1 VSAERDCDYSNIS
14 VMPHEFGRYCLT
26 VAENIGF
33 DDADSVHPENFSLEN
48 GSSEKNMADRS
59 CLADNGSA

>member
-1 VSAERDCDYSNIS
+1 
-14 VMPHEFGRYCLT
+14 MPHEFGRYCLT

-33 DDADSVHPENFSLEN
+33 DDADSVHPENFSLET
-48 GSSEKNMADRS
+48 GSSEKNMAGRS